1 MRRSTA
7 WANIFTFRLHS
18 STLPLFTSNC
28 LTVSREP
35 SSLFC
40 FLSFAEKCWC
50 WTDLLGCQQRRKNR
64 TTCIIELLHPSD
76 TISQSDLEILHNA
89 SLNPAH
95 DLRSPS
101 LFPALPL
108 CPSSCHFCSDLKYTT
123 HLLGEVQQQP
133 QGSGPVEPLTSPPS
147 LPLNSYPSLLCPTTA
162 PSSVPGRAPTGQT
175 RLNAHHQ

>member
-7 WANIFTFRLHS
+7 CANIFSHSPAQLHFTFVHLK
-18 STLPLFTSNC
+18 LPP
-28 LTVSREP
+28 VSREP

-40 FLSFAEKCWC
+40 FLSFAEKYWC
-50 WTDLLGCQQRRKNR
+50 WTDLLGCQHRRKNR

-76 TISQSDLEILHNA
+76 PISQFALEILHNT

-101 LFPALPL
+101 PFPVPPL
-108 CPSSCHFCSDLKYTT
+108 CSSSCHFCSDLTYTSS
-123 HLLGEVQQQP
+123 LLGEVQRQP
-133 QGSGPVEPLTSPPS
+133 QGSGPVEPLTSPP
-147 LPLNSYPSLLCPTTA
+147 PPNSYPYLLCPTTA
-162 PSSVPGRAPTGQT
+162 PSSVPGRAPPGQT